1 MPAGELTL
9 DENWILEGLEGI
21 PPRLAEAAQSLRLID
36 HHVHGCYV
44 EEIDR
49 AAFEESFNEA
59 STDPIPAFMTQFD
72 SQPGFAFRRWC
83 APLLGIER
91 HAPADEYWVARS
103 ALAPAELNRLLLR
116 PAGVEHWVMDTGFSL
131 RPITDPAAM
140 AEESGGATSEIV
152 RLELVAEG
160 LLASGVAPA
169 DFAEAFRAAIA
180 EAAVE
185 AKGFKTIVAYRVGFD
200 IDWEPPTDTA
210 VAAAVARWAA
220 LGQEKPRL
228 SDPVLEAFVVHA
240 AVALG
245 LPLQVHVGFGDRDL
259 DLHRTNPMLLLPL
272 LRRADV
278 LGTPIMLLH
287 CYPYHREAAYLAQGF
302 DNVYFDIGLGVN
314 YLGAQSRQLVAEALE
329 LAPFAKQLYSS
340 DAFGL
345 PELHLVGSVLWRRGM
360 AVALAR
366 WVREGE
372 WSEADACRVLEM
384 IGADNARRVYRL

>member
-1 MPAGELTL
+1 MPVG
-9 DENWILEGLEGI
+9 DEWILEGLDGI
-21 PPRLAEAAQSLRLID
+21 PPRLAETAQSLALID

-44 EEIDR
+44 EKIDR
-49 AAFEESFNEA
+49 GAFEESFNEA

-83 APLLGIER
+83 APLLGLER
-91 HAPADEYWVARS
+91 HAPADEYWAARS
-103 ALAPAELNRLLLR
+103 ALTPAELDRRLLPL
-116 PAGVEHWVMDTGFSL
+116 AGVEHWVMDTGFSL

-140 AEESGGATSEIV
+140 AAESGGATSEIV
-152 RLELVAEG
+152 RLEVVAEG
-160 LLASGVAPA
+160 LLATGVAPA

-200 IDWEPPTDTA
+200 IDWEPPTDAA

-220 LGQEKPRL
+220 LGQERPRL

-272 LRRADV
+272 LRRAEV
-278 LGTPIMLLH
+278 QRTPIMLLH
-287 CYPYHREAAYLAQGF
+287 CYPYHRESAYLAQGF

-314 YLGAQSRQLVAEALE
+314 YLGAQSRQLIAEALE

-345 PELHLVGSVLWRRGM
+345 PELHLVGSILWRRGM
-360 AVALAR
+360 AAALGR

-372 WSEADACRVLEM
+372 WSEHDACRVLEM
-384 IGADNARRVYRL
+384 IGAENARRVYGL

>member
-1 MPAGELTL
+1 MPVGEQG
-9 DENWILEGLEGI
+9 ILEGLDGI
-21 PPRLAEAAQSLRLID
+21 PPRLAETLQSLPLID

-44 EEIDR
+44 EPIDR

-83 APLLGIER
+83 APLLGLPR
-91 HAPADEYWVARS
+91 HAPADDYWAARS
-103 ALAPAELNRLLLR
+103 ALAPAELDRLLLP
-116 PAGVEHWVMDTGFSL
+116 PAGVEHWIMDTGFSL
-131 RPITDPAAM
+131 RPITDPAGM
-140 AEESGGATSEIV
+140 AAESGGETSEIV
-152 RLELVAEG
+152 RLELVAEA
-160 LLASGVAPA
+160 LLAAGVAPA
-169 DFAEAFRAAIA
+169 DFAQAFRAAV
-180 EAAVE
+180 AASAAT

-200 IDWEPPTDTA
+200 IDWEPPAEAA

-220 LGQEKPRL
+220 LGRPEPRL
-228 SDPVLEAFVVHA
+228 SDPVLEAFVVHT
-240 AVALG
+240 ALAIG
-245 LPLQVHVGFGDRDL
+245 LPLQIHVGFGDRDL

-272 LRRADV
+272 LRRTDV
-278 LGTPIMLLH
+278 RNTPIMLLH

-314 YLGAQSRQLVAEALE
+314 YLGVQSRQLVAESLE

-360 AVALAR
+360 AAALAR

-372 WSEADACRVLEM
+372 WSEDDACRVAEM
-384 IGADNARRVYRL
+384 IGADNARRVYGL